1 MATSQSPE
9 PSRKRKRGAEVAEE
23 IEIDISLPEPLS
35 KKALRK
41 SKKPKPAVNP
51 DVSPFGA
58 TAPEEKVADADSKP
72 AARSAWAVWIGNL
85 PWTATKLELRDFFM
99 KNAELS
105 ESQITR
111 VHMPA
116 PPAQP
121 ESKYPRPKQH
131 NKGFAYVDF
140 SSQEALDAALKL
152 SEQIFGGRA
161 VLIKNSQSFEG
172 RPAAE
177 DRVDKSNTGKPP
189 SKRVFVG
196 NLGFDVTKEDLEKHY
211 TRVGRVA
218 DIHMA
223 TFEDSGN
230 CKGFAWVTFQDIKAA
245 EAAVRGWKLLLP
257 EDEKAS
263 DARETSPAE
272 GNEADPPKD
281 KRKGP
286 KKPKKITVN
295 RLGERLLRC
304 EFAEDPSVRYKKRF
318 GKDREQPE
326 GAENNEDGKSK
337 PDKVG
342 MENSS
347 HDRRREARKA
357 GKVDARTI
365 RPGAAHM
372 NAPRASA
379 SIVEGKGKKISFD

>member
-9 PSRKRKRGAEVAEE
+9 PSRKRKRGAEAAEE

-41 SKKPKPAVNP
+41 SKKSKPAANP
-51 DVSPFGA
+51 EVSQSAG
-58 TAPEEKVADADSKP
+58 TAPTETAAEVDSKP
-72 AARSAWAVWIGNL
+72 AARSAWGVWIGNL
-85 PWTATKLELRDFFM
+85 PWTATKPELRDFFV
-99 KNAELS
+99 KNAALA

-121 ESKYPRPKQH
+121 ESKFPRPKQH

-140 SSQEALDAALKL
+140 SGQEALDAALQL

-177 DRVDKSNTGKPP
+177 DRVDKSNNGKPP

-211 TRVGRVA
+211 NRVGTVA

-257 EDEKAS
+257 EDEKAP
-263 DARETSPAE
+263 DARENSPAE
-272 GNEADPPKD
+272 GNEADPPKN
-281 KRKGP
+281 KRKEP
-286 KKPKKITVN
+286 KKPKKITIN
-295 RLGERLLRC
+295 RLGDRVLRC

-318 GKDREQPE
+318 GKDREKPE
-326 GAENNEDGKSK
+326 GAEGNDDVKSK
-337 PDKVG
+337 PEKERT
-342 MENSS
+342 ENSS

-372 NAPRASA
+372 NAPRASV